1 MNKIIVILSIVW
13 LSSAHFNQELIA
25 RKNGKK
31 EDVSLYTIE
40 GVILTANRNLNVPKT
55 WLRDIT
61 LSIDNGEIKGFVRL
75 DGRFL
80 ISGVQN
86 GSHILQIEHPDIYFQ
101 PVKVEITGKGKYRA
115 RKVNY
120 IQPSIINQVPYPLR
134 LQPLVRRKYFR
145 NREQWRIID
154 VILNPMVLVMV
165 LPLLLMLLV
174 PKIIKDPEAKK
185 ELDSIQFP
193 KINDM
198 PDLSDMLSSFLSGK
212 KRMES
217 EEKEI
222 AENTSKKK
230 HPK

>member
-1 MNKIIVILSIVW
+1 
-13 LSSAHFNQELIA
+13 
-25 RKNGKK
+25 
-31 EDVSLYTIE
+31 
-40 GVILTANRNLNVPKT
+40 NLNLPKT

-61 LSIDNGEIKGFVRL
+61 LSIDNGKIKGFVRL

-86 GSHILQIEHPDIYFQ
+86 GSHILQVEHPDIYFQ
-101 PVKVEITGKGKYRA
+101 PVKVEITVKGKYRA

-134 LQPLVRRKYFR
+134 LQPLVRRTYFR
-145 NREQWRIID
+145 NREQWRIVD

-185 ELDSIQFP
+185 ELDNIQFP
-193 KINDM
+193 KINVM
-198 PDLSDMLSSFLSGK
+198 PELSDMLSSFLSGK
-212 KRMES
+212 KNMES

-222 AENTSKKK
+222 AEKTAKKK
-230 HPK
+230 LRK